1 MNFLAH
7 LFLSKNDTRIMIGN
21 LIADHIK
28 GSNYKHFPQE
38 IQNGIILHR
47 NIDTFTDTHAIVKS
61 SKRRLHSRYG
71 HFSGIIIDIFY
82 DYFLA
87 KNWRDYSAIPLN
99 VYSKSVY
106 QLLEKNN
113 KILPEKTQE
122 MLPYM
127 KRYDWLYNYQF
138 LDGIENVLIG
148 MNKRTQNKSQ
158 MHLAIEDLKM
168 HENELEQEFT
178 EFFRDLYNYVEIQTQ
193 KLINS

>member
-1 MNFLAH
+1 
-7 LFLSKNDTRIMIGN
+7 MIGN

-28 GSNYKHFPQE
+28 GNNYSHLPQE

-47 NIDTFTDTHAIVKS
+47 KIDTFTDTHTIVKS
-61 SKRRLHSRYG
+61 SKRRLHNRYG
-71 HFSGIIIDIFY
+71 HYNGVIIDIFY

-106 QLLEKNN
+106 DLLDKN
-113 KILPEKTQE
+113 KEVLPEKTLE

-127 KRYDWLYNYQF
+127 KQYDWLYNYQF

-148 MNKRTQNKSQ
+148 MNKRTKNKSQ
-158 MHLAIEDLKM
+158 MHLAIEDLKTF
-168 HENELEQEFT
+168 ENEFENEFT
-178 EFFRDLYNYVEIQTQ
+178 LFFNDLYNYTETQTPY
-193 KLINS
+193 KL